1 MENNKDKIFVGGD
14 LSGIQKFIYNIT
26 SYKAAVSLRGRS
38 AWLADYM
45 NEVCDKLCKLLPASP
60 QTEKIYCSGGKFF
73 IITLDTDEVR
83 NTIDSYQR
91 KVEQELWEKHNG
103 QLALSICYVPFS
115 STNNEDTVTTA
126 NVVDAPFTRLFDE
139 VNALFALKKNRKF
152 LSVIQT
158 YYSDF
163 FGEQKVGGKAK
174 VCAVTGIEDTSCVEF
189 GKDKD
194 HTYYILPSVAKQIE
208 KGLKLRD
215 DDYKGET
222 FESYANESYL
232 GVLRMDVDNLGAKF
246 RSLKTKHAYK
256 QFSDRLDS
264 FFGSKSHPK
273 STLKEIAAKYKGDL
287 CIVYSGG
294 DDIFVVGHWNRVIE
308 FAAEVHTTFSD
319 NFKSDGI
326 TLSGGIA
333 IVKDKFPIAKA
344 AELAGEV
351 EEASKHF
358 CNGKKNA
365 FTMFGVTI
373 SWREYDDACKYKRRF
388 VELCCP
394 PYNMPRAILHRIME
408 LNEIRKQGD
417 QRYLWNT
424 AYYLKRFA
432 EGKNNAIKVFCLGE
446 EGIENGLQ
454 KSLLDN
460 RNYELIAL
468 ACRWAELEL
477 RK

>member
-152 LSVIQT
+152 LSVIQNHH
-158 YYSDF
+158 SDF
-163 FGEQKVGGKAK
+163 FDKQMVGGKTK
-174 VCAVTGIEDTSCVEF
+174 VCAITGIEDSSCVEF

-194 HTYYILPSVAKQIE
+194 NTYFILPSVAEQIK
-208 KGLKLRD
+208 KGLELRD

-308 FAAEVHTTFSD
+308 FAAEVRAKFND
-319 NFKSDGI
+319 EFQKDGV

-333 IVKDKFPIAKA
+333 IVKVKFPIAKA
-344 AELAGEV
+344 AELAGDA

-358 CNGKKNA
+358 NGGEKNA
-365 FTMFGVTI
+365 FTMLGVTV
-373 SWREYDDACKYKRRF
+373 SWKEYIDDVYVYKKRF
-388 VELCCP
+388 VELCSP
-394 PYNMPRAILHRIME
+394 PYNMPRSILHRIME
-408 LNEIRKQGD
+408 LNEIRKQDD

-424 AYYLKRFA
+424 AYFLKRFA
-432 EGKNNAIKVFCLGE
+432 EGKNNAIKDFCLGE
-446 EGIENGLQ
+446 KDEGLQ
-454 KSLLDN
+454 KKLLNN

-477 RK
+477 RQ